1 MSQEQQEVSILLL
14 GDADVGKSTFLSRLS
29 ALKDGPNIK
38 QLPVLRDS
46 EQPFVF
52 DVTMFRKSFRL
63 EFHDTSSPT
72 SYMLLKPAVLI
83 LCFSIADR
91 SSLESLHQTWKNVV
105 EAHFNYNEQIPIIVL
120 GLKRDLR
127 EEGNRSMIFPHE
139 AVTIAQ
145 GMRCDKY
152 CECSAL
158 TGELCELVFEDIAK
172 TAAATTTEQG
182 GRSEGPA
189 CALM

>member
-1 MSQEQQEVSILLL
+1 M
-14 GDADVGKSTFLSRLS
+14 
-29 ALKDGPNIK
+29 K

-52 DVTMFRKSFRL
+52 DVTMFKRSFRL
-63 EFHDTSSPT
+63 EFYDVNSPT
-72 SYMLLKPAVLI
+72 SYMLLKPSVLI

-91 SSLESLHQTWKNVV
+91 SSLKSLHNTWKDIV
-105 EAHFNYNEQIPIIVL
+105 EAHFNYNDRIPIIVL

-127 EEGNRSMIFPHE
+127 EDNNPDMIFPHE

-158 TGELCELVFEDIAK
+158 TGELCSLVFEDISR
-172 TAAATTTEQG
+172 TAAATTTEEG
-182 GRSEGPA
+182 GRSQGPA
-189 CALM
+189 CTTM